1 MFAAPLSRLQALLA
15 MRRVVLMVWGALIA
29 CAVIGSVFSVLSPPE
44 VYEADKLVHFSV
56 YMLLAAFLPFL
67 SSRRSYQIIGF
78 ICLVAMGGGIEIIQS
93 FLPAREGSVFD
104 FAADIAGLSLGWWAG
119 YVLHAR
125 LMRFRR

>member
-1 MFAAPLSRLQALLA
+1 MSATPLARLQSLLA
-15 MRRVVLMVWGALIA
+15 MRWLVFLAWSALIA

-67 SSRRSYQIIGF
+67 SSRRSYQLIGF
-78 ICLVAMGGGIEIIQS
+78 VCLVAMGGGIEIIQS

-119 YVLHAR
+119 YLLYTR
-125 LMRFRR
+125 LMRR